1 MNTTH
6 SDHVDV
12 PRGALIM
19 AGALVAMAIT
29 ATSIMRIAQVPPT
42 ASPALLRAAEHAQ
55 IVKTRNLRFSDRPD
69 GAVEIQDVGTGQTAL
84 MLERGSNSGFI
95 RGVMRGL
102 ARERRMNGVG
112 ADAPFTLTLWTDRQ
126 LSLTDTVTG
135 RSIELNAFG
144 STNRATFVDLLM
156 RPEARPVAPI
166 AASPAASGARS

>member
-6 SDHVDV
+6 SDHVEV

-19 AGALVAMAIT
+19 AGALVVMAVA
-29 ATSIMRIAQVPPT
+29 ATGIMRIADVPPS
-42 ASPALLRAAEHAQ
+42 ASPALVRAADHAEV
-55 IVKTRNLRFSDRPD
+55 VKSRKLRFSDRPD

-102 ARERRMNGVG
+102 ARERRMHGVG
-112 ADAPFTLTLWTDRQ
+112 AEAPFALTLWSDRQ
-126 LSLTDTVTG
+126 LSLTDTATG

-166 AASPAASGARS
+166 AASSVSGGRS